1 MISNKGYEYL
11 YKAMN
16 GELENGTIIKTKHKS
31 QYFDDYQEYDYY
43 IYRNDGMFHR
53 CNEQGKL
60 GAKYQ
65 DRFLNYKVLNKNFE
79 FDCVLATEEDNRI
92 EKFSTEYTY
101 SELDFE
107 IINYLNRLRDKINK
121 LKENQNDRKYT
132 EDE

>member
-53 CNEQGKL
+53 CNEQGEL

-65 DRFLNYKVLNKNFE
+65 DGFLNYKVLNKNFE
-79 FDCVLATEEDNRI
+79 FYCVLATEEDNRI

-101 SELDFE
+101 SELYFE
-107 IINYLNRLRDKINK
+107 IINYLNRLRDEINK
-121 LKENQNDRKYT
+121 LKENQND
-132 EDE
+132 

>member
-43 IYRNDGMFHR
+43 IYCNDGMFRR
-53 CNEQGKL
+53 CNEQGEL
-60 GAKYQ
+60 GTKYQ
-65 DRFLNYKVLNKNFE
+65 DGFLNYKVLNKNFE
-79 FDCVLATEEDNRI
+79 FYCVLATEEDNRI

-101 SELDFE
+101 SELYFE
-107 IINYLNRLRDKINK
+107 IINYLNRLRDEINK
-121 LKENQNDRKYT
+121 LKENQND
-132 EDE
+132 